1 MNEIATM
8 NPALKVKPVKA
19 MPAIV
24 RAVHL
29 SGGSRKG
36 STPDQC
42 KKGNG
47 IHRMLN
53 VKNPNTDVIKLG
65 CSPKGGGYT
74 ASVLSTLSTAASASS
89 PGISSYSLSAATSGS
104 EGRAA

>member
-1 MNEIATM
+1 MDEIATM

-19 MPAIV
+19 MPPMV

-29 SGGSRKG
+29 FGGSMKG
-36 STPDQC
+36 SAPDQC
-42 KKGNG
+42 RKGNG
-47 IHRMLN
+47 IHRMIN
-53 VKNPNTDVIKLG
+53 VKNPNTEVIKLG

-89 PGISSYSLSAATSGS
+89 SGISSYSPSAATSGS